1 MPESAIILQS
11 NFFFLLFVT
20 GKEKKKSRA
29 FWNCI
34 MKSSCFLHHSVFHF
48 SNFSWFY
55 IYIHTPT
62 YVSIYIHSH
71 VPHSEEACTFGTSLN
86 SVAVLFN
93 CSSAFKIVVVFVF
106 NYFCLLI
113 KKEEKKKKERKKQR
127 IRMLTQ

>member
-62 YVSIYIHSH
+62 YLPIYIHSH

-113 KKEEKKKKERKKQR
+113 KKEEKKMCF
-127 IRMLTQ
+127 IRCSF